1 MINMKLASIEKDKQP
16 SQEILRLFEK
26 TRVAYLSA
34 IHDPKEYGGR
44 WRKAVDV
51 IIDSYD
57 ESDSAGKE
65 LRNFIDE
72 KDLEDNDTKDP
83 TSRQAKELFDNI
95 KLLRYSSSLV
105 ADPFSEMFKDSVL
118 DELLDNPETM
128 VKFLHYAMR
137 EDSKALS
144 ESIYSV
150 KGMQPDAIT
159 EGLMGLDLEVDDI
172 ALYIIEHYGDGKD
185 SKKVEAKVKAGMDML
200 ELLFFSKNDEEE
212 WKDLKDVEGI
222 EKSDDD
228 DEKTISDP
236 TQTRWR

>member
-1 MINMKLASIEKDKQP
+1 MKLASIEKDKQP

-57 ESDSAGKE
+57 ESDSHC
-65 LRNFIDE
+65 RNWVRAWS
-72 KDLEDNDTKDP
+72 T

-159 EGLMGLDLEVDDI
+159 EGHE
-172 ALYIIEHYGDGKD
+172 
-185 SKKVEAKVKAGMDML
+185 
-200 ELLFFSKNDEEE
+200 
-212 WKDLKDVEGI
+212 
-222 EKSDDD
+222 
-228 DEKTISDP
+228 
-236 TQTRWR
+236 